1 MITGLRPLST
11 SELLDR
17 TFHLY
22 RNHFWIFTG
31 ISALPQLFILPLT
44 LGGAAMAA
52 RQNQT
57 WSLLMTGGGYL
68 LFYLAL
74 FVSQAPTVVAV
85 SNVQMQKPVGIGSSY
100 SGAWK
105 SLLRVFWIAFLT
117 CVILAV
123 VFGGAGT
130 LIALAIGAIAA
141 VSPTAVSVIAGL
153 FLTILPGYYLLRWVL
168 LAWSLVIP
176 AMVLEGGWFLTSV
189 RRSVTLSRG
198 SRGRIFVIYFLMGV
212 LGFVVAFV
220 IEFLLMFGIAFIHI
234 RNPHTFEALMQ
245 AVWGVCIFVS
255 ASLVGGL
262 AMMALSLVYYD
273 QRVRKEAFDLQLMMA
288 TLEAKTGTAA
298 GAGTA

>member
-31 ISALPQLFILPLT
+31 ISAIPQLFILPLT

>member
-31 ISALPQLFILPLT
+31 ISAIPQLFILPLT

-100 SGAWK
+100 SGARK

-176 AMVLEGGWFLTSV
+176 ATVLEGGWFLTSV

-288 TLEAKTGTAA
+288 TLESPKSNNAA
-298 GAGTA
+298 ASAS

>member
-22 RNHFWIFTG
+22 RNHFWVFTG
-31 ISALPQLFILPLT
+31 ISAIPQLFILPLT

-100 SGAWK
+100 SGARK

-117 CVILAV
+117 CVTLAV
-123 VFGGAGT
+123 VFGGGGT

-176 AMVLEGGWFLTSV
+176 ATVLEGGWFLTSV
-189 RRSVTLSRG
+189 RRSVNLSRG